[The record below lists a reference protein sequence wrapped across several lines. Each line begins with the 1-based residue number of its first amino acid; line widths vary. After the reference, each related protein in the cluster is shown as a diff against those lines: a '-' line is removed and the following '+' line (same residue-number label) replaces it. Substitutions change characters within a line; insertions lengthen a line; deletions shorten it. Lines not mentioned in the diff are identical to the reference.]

1 MPLRLARITEL
12 VWTKSTDLRAFAQTV
27 FLGTFAKRVSLLND
41 GNQNVLYSFSRYTDI
56 DECVTFPCLN
66 LGTCVDRIDGY
77 TCYCMDGYTGHSCE
91 TS

>member
-1 MPLRLARITEL
+1 MMEIKMFSIL
-12 VWTKSTDLRAFAQTV
+12 FA
-27 FLGTFAKRVSLLND
+27 
-41 GNQNVLYSFSRYTDI
+41 RYTDI

-77 TCYCMDGYTGHSCE
+77 TCYCMDGYTGDSCE